1 MRQAYST
8 QLAWVTGIL
17 VLFIAGT
24 FALIQSPEVLES
36 PGIIAVT
43 VGQPVPHPVEGH
55 EHCSSCHGIKEMKP
69 YPINHLGWNNQSCA
83 KCHEVAVNQH

>member
-8 QLAWVTGIL
+8 QLAWVTGFL
-17 VLFIAGT
+17 VLFIAGA

-43 VGQPVPHPVEGH
+43 VGQTVPHPVEGH
-55 EHCSSCHGIKEMKP
+55 ENCGYCHGIKEMKP
-69 YPINHLGWNNQSCA
+69 YPINHLGWNNESCT
-83 KCHEVAVNQH
+83 KCHEAIPDQP